1 MQCSILSM
9 QEGDKSIAK
18 QHLDAA
24 ITYRKNALT
33 AYVLRLQLFVGVNRQ
48 NNRRDNAFGAM

>member
-18 QHLDAA
+18 QYLDVA
-24 ITYRKNALT
+24 YRKNALT

>member
-18 QHLDAA
+18 QYLDTA

-33 AYVLRLQLFVGVNRQ
+33 AYVLRLQLFVGVIRH
-48 NNRRDNAFGAM
+48 NNRRDDAFGAM